1 VSNAKIFL
9 LANDALTLHAMAESG
24 YVTELELQQLLARF
38 CDLLPEDQIDPEEP
52 RRWLF
57 VGREVGVPAGQGEG
71 GWWSLDHL
79 FIDQEAIPTF
89 VECKLASDMRAS
101 SLTRAARRNTGIIH
115 VRGLARSS

>member
-57 VGREVGVPAGQGEG
+57 VGREVGVRGRPRRRRV
-71 GWWSLDHL
+71 
-79 FIDQEAIPTF
+79 
-89 VECKLASDMRAS
+89 VEP
-101 SLTRAARRNTGIIH
+101 
-115 VRGLARSS
+115 RSPVH